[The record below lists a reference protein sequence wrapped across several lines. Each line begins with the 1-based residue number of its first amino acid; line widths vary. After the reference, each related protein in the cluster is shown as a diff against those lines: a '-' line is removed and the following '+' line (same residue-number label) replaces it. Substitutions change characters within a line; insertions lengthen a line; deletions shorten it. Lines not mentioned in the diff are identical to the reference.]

1 MYRATQRGEELS
13 AEQRER
19 LAAGRHEAVARELRS
34 AGKSA
39 AAGWVLEQIWDFE
52 GALAAYLEAGQGL
65 DSLRV
70 ALEVRDP
77 ESFEKALKTVEN
89 GSESD
94 RRGAIELLKH
104 RGRHLDIARLL
115 ESDTSRVDDRA
126 DALRDGG
133 DKLAAA
139 VTLAQAG
146 RVAQALAS
154 LGPLDGPGQIPAH
167 ALAARLA
174 WELGDAEATVRHAQ
188 VALRGGYRAPDTEA
202 LQRLL
207 GRALASLGHDLAAQI
222 AARGLEPESAA
233 EPKLHG
239 RYLVRRTLPSTVAG
253 AAYEGIDRV
262 TLQEVE
268 IHLLLADYQEG
279 AIDETLRGA
288 LDAFAHRA
296 LAAHHLA
303 HPAIRPIVRIDPDA
317 GVLVLP
323 HAEGPSLRAAIRA
336 PGLAKQATRARALI
350 TFLVQGLT
358 AAHRRGIV
366 HGSLLPSQIVSDA
379 VGRPLLGPFGADAL
393 AGLAATRTGSLTEM
407 LTITAPECRRGA
419 PATTASDIYSIGALF
434 AALLC
439 GDLEGNIESIATPER
454 ALIEAALADDPDSR
468 PDAQTLLKMLRVPV
482 ACARDLRPHYQGTG
496 DTATEHERIA
506 ATAGREV
513 VTASASWPEPLLD
526 ELASLDHPWIQP
538 ILDRDGP
545 HFVVA
550 AWPPACRS
558 LSADQGPDQAPLDLS
573 AELRAAIASRRVAG
587 AWVLAPGGAKMLS
600 LSVLLPH

>member
-1 MYRATQRGEELS
+1 MYRATQRGDELS

-52 GALAAYLEAGQGL
+52 GALAAYLEAGLGL

-70 ALEVRDP
+70 ALEVPNP
-77 ESFEKALKTVEN
+77 ENFERALKLVE
-89 GSESD
+89 GSSDGD
-94 RRGAIELLKH
+94 RRAATELLKR

-115 ESDTSRVDDRA
+115 ASDSSRIDDRA
-126 DALRDGG
+126 LALRDGG

-139 VTLAQAG
+139 IALAEAG
-146 RVAQALAS
+146 RVAEALSS
-154 LGPLDGPGQIPAH
+154 LGPLDTPGQIPAR

-188 VALRGGYRAPDTEA
+188 VALRGGYSATDTDE

-222 AARGLEPESAA
+222 AARGLEPESA
-233 EPKLHG
+233 ETPQLHG
-239 RYLVRRTLPSTVAG
+239 RYLVRRTLPSTFAG

-262 TLQEVE
+262 TLQEIE

-279 AIDETLRGA
+279 AIDESLRRA
-288 LDAFAHRA
+288 LDAFAQRA
-296 LAAHHLA
+296 LAAHRLA
-303 HPAIRPIVRIDPDA
+303 HPAIRPIMRIDPDA

-350 TFLVQGLT
+350 TFLVQGLA
-358 AAHRRGIV
+358 AAHRLGIV

-379 VGRPLLGPFGADAL
+379 AGRPLLGPFGADAL

-407 LTITAPECRRGA
+407 LTITAPECRRGEA
-419 PATTASDIYSIGALF
+419 ATTASDIYSIGALF

-439 GDLEGNIESIATPER
+439 GDLEGELSSIAAPER
-454 ALIEAALADDPDSR
+454 ALIDATLADDANAR
-468 PDAQTLLKMLRVPV
+468 PDAQALLKMLKIPV
-482 ACARDLRPHYQGTG
+482 ADARDLRPRYQDTG
-496 DTATEHERIA
+496 EGAAEFERITT
-506 ATAGREV
+506 TAGREL
-513 VTASASWPEPLLD
+513 VTAAATWPEPLLD

-550 AWPPACRS
+550 AWPPSCIP
-558 LSADQGPDQAPLDLS
+558 SADQGPGGAPQGPS
-573 AELRAAIASRRVAG
+573 PALRAAIESRLRAD

-600 LSVLLPH
+600 LAAILPR